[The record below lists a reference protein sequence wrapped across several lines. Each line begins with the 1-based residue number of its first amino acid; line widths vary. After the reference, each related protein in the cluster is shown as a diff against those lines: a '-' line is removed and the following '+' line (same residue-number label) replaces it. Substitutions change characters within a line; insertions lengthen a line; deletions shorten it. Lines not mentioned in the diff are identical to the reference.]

1 MITLQLIDVPLD
13 ADVANPQ
20 GRPLGSRDQVA
31 ARLDELLPGT
41 SFDREGRGTF
51 QRGAYQI
58 AFKLN
63 GDPPTTIGVAFE
75 QPDAF
80 TPLKRIVDKTGWCL
94 IDPIAKGFVDIDL
107 SRAAGR
113 AVMLGEEVAG
123 VEIPTPSTAA
133 APAKWTSTGA
143 NASGWRNGRFRLSL
157 SVGAGIVIGVA
168 AVFGALHAIGG
179 RFPVHLSASILAGQK
194 SPTNGLEKY
203 SDRVHRREAAAR
215 LLPAAYRDNKIV
227 EQLIDFQM
235 ASRAYWNSV
244 GDGRFSSPELLSNT
258 TVWSRYSMQTFLPA
272 SFAQGHRN
280 GYDFEFTGDRCEET
294 EVGWPECQAF
304 VYTARP
310 ASPSG
315 GAIFALSSA
324 DDRIHV
330 RTDGRIPTLA
340 DPAIEK

>member
-20 GRPLGSRDQVA
+20 GRPLGSHDQVA
-31 ARLDELLPGT
+31 TRLSELLPGT
-41 SFDREGRGTF
+41 SFDAEGRGTF

-58 AFKLN
+58 AFKLT
-63 GDPPTTIGVAFE
+63 GDPATAIGVAFE

-80 TPLKRIVDKTGWCL
+80 TALKRIVDKTGWCL
-94 IDPIAKGFVDIDL
+94 IDPMAKGFVDIDL

-113 AVMLGEEVAG
+113 TVMLGEEVAG
-123 VEIPTPSTAA
+123 VEVPAASPSAQTQRAL
-133 APAKWTSTGA
+133 PGIGGLHHT
-143 NASGWRNGRFRLSL
+143 RFRLSL
-157 SVGAGIVIGVA
+157 SVSAGVVIGAA
-168 AVFGALHAIGG
+168 AVIGAFHAIGG

-203 SDRVHRREAAAR
+203 SDRVHRREAAVK
-215 LLPAAYRDNKIV
+215 LLPAAYRDSKVV

-258 TVWSRYSMQTFLPA
+258 TVWSRYSMQTFLPPA
-272 SFAQGHRN
+272 FAERQRN
-280 GYDFEFTGDRCEET
+280 GYDFEFAGDRCEET
-294 EVGWPECQAF
+294 EAGWPECQAF

-310 ASPSG
+310 ANSAA

-330 RTDGRIPTLA
+330 RTDGRAPTLA
-340 DPAIEK
+340 DPTIDK